1 MLFVIEN
8 CFGLI
13 WNYWYSFETDRG
25 FILRNKVWFKSHIV
39 MRDYELIGIAFK
51 IELRTIIRQ
60 LKTS

>member
-13 WNYWYSFETDRG
+13 WNYWYSFETNRS
-25 FILRNKVWFKSHIV
+25 FILRNKVWFKSYIV